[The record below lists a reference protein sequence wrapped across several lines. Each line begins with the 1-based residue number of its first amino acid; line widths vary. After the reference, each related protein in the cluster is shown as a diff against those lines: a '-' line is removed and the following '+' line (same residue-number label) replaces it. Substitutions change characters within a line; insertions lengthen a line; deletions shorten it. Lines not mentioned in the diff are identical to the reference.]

1 MRKAGDDL
9 KPKLVFNLN
18 DGLLAYGKKTS
29 IRDPITRKYIDEV
42 FKDEGHLYFDYRSLR
57 QSGYFVSDANI
68 NKSDIKVVTY
78 YNSVITESHKVVI
91 EGIEYDIVALDVS
104 DDKWYM
110 YWYLQRVGKINDK

>member
-29 IRDPITRKYIDEV
+29 QRDPITRKYIGEV

-68 NKSDIKVVTY
+68 SKSDIKVVTY
-78 YNSVITESHKVVI
+78 YNPEISESHKVVI
-91 EGIEYDIVALDVS
+91 EGIEYDIVTLDVS